1 MTWGEIEGEREP
13 SVRRYRVFMK
23 SDTVIWNCKLSVLQ
37 VRYLRLPDI
46 VDNVHLLIWS
56 LTLISLVKAFSF
68 ISIRQYLTFLFISIV
83 CLELFQHLVSD
94 SVYIE
99 ISKQKTKCSVNINLV
114 LRGRTLLYL
123 EITRSITN
131 HFVSVHLPTL
141 LCCASPPLSTMVR
154 WWALEVSKYLLINTM
169 AWL

>member
-23 SDTVIWNCKLSVLQ
+23 SDTVIWNWKLSVFQ

-46 VDNVHLLIWS
+46 VDSVHLLIWS
-56 LTLISLVKAFSF
+56 LTLTSLVKAFSF
-68 ISIRQYLTFLFISIV
+68 ISIRQFLTFLFISIV
-83 CLELFQHLVSD
+83 CLKLFQHLVSD

-141 LCCASPPLSTMVR
+141 LCCASPPL
-154 WWALEVSKYLLINTM
+154 WWDGEHWKYQSIC
-169 AWL
+169 